1 MYLEIYIVL
10 FKKVISKFEIIISKL
25 EIIISKLEIII
36 SKLEIKKLLWF
47 IMSLLRFT
55 IVFALLKCKM
65 LILII
70 NFGYKIQKGSS
81 LK

>member
-10 FKKVISKFEIIISKL
+10 FKKVISKF